1 MAERRLTEEQRAAI
15 GAEGEVLVSASAGSG
30 KTFVMIERMVS
41 LVLSGKAE
49 ASGILAVTFTNL
61 AAGEMKERL
70 RAAIVARVN
79 EESDPHMRAHLKE
92 QLLQIGTADISTV
105 HSFCTSVIRRYFYEA
120 DVSGSFRVLDDAE
133 AEKLKSR
140 AVARTFDRLLESGDE
155 GFALLS
161 SAFAG
166 TRGFGRLREIVLESY
181 EKTVSKA
188 DPAAF
193 LGGIPALYD
202 DAHFA
207 ALCEEL
213 FSPVRARAE
222 KLRERCKRLAAAAEP
237 FVRAGVMGEKHLA
250 FLSARAAF
258 AEQVLA
264 AEDAFAAAA
273 AAEGVSF
280 PSKPPNTKVRA
291 SGDPAAL
298 ALDGELVAC
307 KEEAEKLREALKG
320 TGAREGEREKFYAA
334 GRVAAALSVAVLAFS
349 EAYAEEKRRAG
360 ALDFADLEH
369 KCLALLE
376 NPQVRAEV
384 AGRYTHVFVDEYQ
397 DVNPVQERILSLVAG
412 KNVFMVGD
420 AKQSIYGFRGCSS
433 AFFTQKFERLS
444 AEGRALTLNA
454 NFRSRTAVLDAVNRI
469 FSKVMTRENGAV
481 DYAATAM
488 MRAGTPEQAG
498 GAVHVAVAR
507 AEEKEEP
514 LPRGVYSVAE
524 HIGQTRTEEYPEGAL
539 IADIVL
545 EELRGT
551 LPDAESEGGRR
562 GVGYGD
568 IVVLTRN
575 KTGRAGR
582 IVAELVRR
590 GIPVATEA
598 EVNVCDYPEVKNLLG
613 ILQFLDNGSQD
624 IPLAAA
630 LKSGLGGMT
639 DGDLAEIRLAAGAK
653 VSFVAAC
660 AAYAQGEG
668 ERAARLR
675 AFYAAAERLRLL
687 LPFSSAA
694 ELCVRIL
701 RETGMELA
709 LLASPCGEEKLARVR
724 RFIAESGEL
733 GVAEFLERLKNTG
746 YFVGFSEKGGE
757 NAVRVMTMHKA
768 KGLEFPIV
776 IVAGLTGEF
785 GSLDLRG
792 VLFDDE
798 WGFAPCA
805 YDLEK
810 FTAKE
815 TILRAV
821 CRNRIRRRR
830 AEDEMRLLYVAL
842 TRARER
848 LWLAYGEE
856 PPAFTGGIADAG
868 CFADFIDLADFEENI
883 VPVFGEERGAPAAR
897 VLLTGEPDEEARRAV
912 SARYRREYPFAASC
926 SLPVKTSATAL
937 LHAEGATGELLSAGE
952 GAEQPAERTDAARE
966 DAAEGLSPADAETGV
981 AYHAFLERADFS
993 APPAEET
1000 ARVLARMR
1008 EEGFAVLPDPA
1019 QAEKILRMP
1028 LFASL
1033 EGAALRREQPFL
1045 VTLPANLLYGTPAED
1060 GVLVQGFIDLLALRG
1075 EECVVV
1081 DYKYS
1086 ARGEEQLLEAYAP
1099 QMRVYAAAASRIAGV
1114 KRVRAFLVNI
1124 LRGFCVEF
1132 PLGEESAQAGKNI

>member
-1 MAERRLTEEQRAAI
+1 MRRRKSLNRAP
-15 GAEGEVLVSASAGSG
+15 S
-30 KTFVMIERMVS
+30 
-41 LVLSGKAE
+41 
-49 ASGILAVTFTNL
+49 
-61 AAGEMKERL
+61 
-70 RAAIVARVN
+70 
-79 EESDPHMRAHLKE
+79 
-92 QLLQIGTADISTV
+92 
-105 HSFCTSVIRRYFYEA
+105 
-120 DVSGSFRVLDDAE
+120 
-133 AEKLKSR
+133 
-140 AVARTFDRLLESGDE
+140 ARTFDRLLESGDE

-334 GRVAAALSVAVLAFS
+334 GRVATALSGAVLAFS

-469 FSKVMTRENGAV
+469 FSKVMTRENGDGGLRRDRDDARGHARTGGRRGCTSPWRARRKRRSPSR
-481 DYAATAM
+481 AACIPSPSTSGR
-488 MRAGTPEQAG
+488 RARRSTP
-498 GAVHVAVAR
+498 R
-507 AEEKEEP
+507 
-514 LPRGVYSVAE
+514 
-524 HIGQTRTEEYPEGAL
+524 GAL

-590 GIPVATEA
+590 GIP
-598 EVNVCDYPEVKNLLG
+598 
-613 ILQFLDNGSQD
+613 S
-624 IPLAAA
+624 
-630 LKSGLGGMT
+630 
-639 DGDLAEIRLAAGAK
+639 
-653 VSFVAAC
+653 
-660 AAYAQGEG
+660 
-668 ERAARLR
+668 
-675 AFYAAAERLRLL
+675 
-687 LPFSSAA
+687 
-694 ELCVRIL
+694 
-701 RETGMELA
+701 
-709 LLASPCGEEKLARVR
+709 
-724 RFIAESGEL
+724 
-733 GVAEFLERLKNTG
+733 
-746 YFVGFSEKGGE
+746 
-757 NAVRVMTMHKA
+757 
-768 KGLEFPIV
+768 
-776 IVAGLTGEF
+776 
-785 GSLDLRG
+785 
-792 VLFDDE
+792 
-798 WGFAPCA
+798 
-805 YDLEK
+805 
-810 FTAKE
+810 
-815 TILRAV
+815 
-821 CRNRIRRRR
+821 RRRR
-830 AEDEMRLLYVAL
+830 R
-842 TRARER
+842 
-848 LWLAYGEE
+848 
-856 PPAFTGGIADAG
+856 
-868 CFADFIDLADFEENI
+868 
-883 VPVFGEERGAPAAR
+883 
-897 VLLTGEPDEEARRAV
+897 
-912 SARYRREYPFAASC
+912 S
-926 SLPVKTSATAL
+926 TSAT
-937 LHAEGATGELLSAGE
+937 TPRSKTCSAFCSFW
-952 GAEQPAERTDAARE
+952 T
-966 DAAEGLSPADAETGV
+966 
-981 AYHAFLERADFS
+981 
-993 APPAEET
+993 T
-1000 ARVLARMR
+1000 ARRTSR
-1008 EEGFAVLPDPA
+1008 
-1019 QAEKILRMP
+1019 
-1028 LFASL
+1028 S
-1033 EGAALRREQPFL
+1033 RR
-1045 VTLPANLLYGTPAED
+1045 
-1060 GVLVQGFIDLLALRG
+1060 R
-1075 EECVVV
+1075 
-1081 DYKYS
+1081 
-1086 ARGEEQLLEAYAP
+1086 
-1099 QMRVYAAAASRIAGV
+1099 
-1114 KRVRAFLVNI
+1114 
-1124 LRGFCVEF
+1124 
-1132 PLGEESAQAGKNI
+1132 